1 MNIGKSDK
9 LIFLYDELMTK
20 EYQEVLR
27 LPLKLVSLGL
37 INAKLYF
44 YNDTKIRRKFIIPNE
59 KQSSSIVFGGLF
71 LLKDY
76 NEYKF
81 HIHSFYNN
89 EAMLET
95 SFIEDFYV
103 LSRVQVTPIKA
114 KTYEDL
120 LRSNIEYLDRLE
132 CEAFIG
138 NLNNKKI
145 LHSITHRHYKMGAM
159 DTQNFKQLLKER

>member
-1 MNIGKSDK
+1 MKIGKSDK

-44 YNDTKIRRKFIIPNE
+44 YNDTKQRRKFIIPNE

-71 LLKDY
+71 LLENY

-89 EAMLET
+89 EAILET
-95 SFIEDFYV
+95 SFIEDFYK
-103 LSRVQVTPIKA
+103 LSPVQVTPIKA

-132 CEAFIG
+132 CETFIG

-145 LHSITHRHYKMGAM
+145 IHSITHRHYKMGAM

>member
-1 MNIGKSDK
+1 MKIGKSDK

-44 YNDTKIRRKFIIPNE
+44 YNDTKRRRKFIIPNE

-71 LLKDY
+71 LLKNYD
-76 NEYKF
+76 EYKF

-89 EAMLET
+89 EAILEA
-95 SFIEDFYV
+95 SFIEDFYK
-103 LSRVQVTPIKA
+103 LSPVQVTPIKA

-120 LRSNIEYLDRLE
+120 LKSNIEYLDRLE

>member
-44 YNDTKIRRKFIIPNE
+44 YNDTKQRRKFIIPNE

-71 LLKDY
+71 LLENY
-76 NEYKF
+76 NEYKL

-89 EAMLET
+89 EAILEA
-95 SFIEDFYV
+95 SFIEDFYK
-103 LSRVQVTPIKA
+103 LSPVQVTPIKA

>member
-20 EYQEVLR
+20 EYQEILR

-59 KQSSSIVFGGLF
+59 KQSSSVVFGGLF

-95 SFIEDFYV
+95 SFVEDFYV
-103 LSRVQVTPIKA
+103 L
-114 KTYEDL
+114 
-120 LRSNIEYLDRLE
+120 
-132 CEAFIG
+132 
-138 NLNNKKI
+138 
-145 LHSITHRHYKMGAM
+145 
-159 DTQNFKQLLKER
+159 

>member
-1 MNIGKSDK
+1 MKIGKSDK

-20 EYQEVLR
+20 EYQEILR

-44 YNDTKIRRKFIIPNE
+44 YNDTKQRRKFIIPNE

-71 LLKDY
+71 LLENY

-89 EAMLET
+89 EAILET
-95 SFIEDFYV
+95 SYIEDFYK
-103 LSRVQVTPIKA
+103 LSPVQVTPIKA

-145 LHSITHRHYKMGAM
+145 IHSITHRHYKMGAM

>member
-44 YNDTKIRRKFIIPNE
+44 YNDTKQRRKFIIPNE

-114 KTYEDL
+114 KTYKDL

-159 DTQNFKQLLKER
+159 DTTNFKQLLKER